1 MEKRQVFDMP
11 QPRLEVTEHQAHIY
25 TCAGCR
31 GVTKAAFPPAVS
43 AHVQYGPRIK
53 AAAVYLNVQHLVHSS
68 SLYPDNAG
76 PAVPPRAPFL
86 LTVGGLG
93 VTIFSLFCAVA

>member
-1 MEKRQVFDMP
+1 MATGMEKRQVFDMP

-53 AAAVYLNVQHLVHSS
+53 AAAVYLNVQHLVPEDRVGAIIDAARARGD
-68 SLYPDNAG
+68 SLADVIATVCDRVL
-76 PAVPPRAPFL
+76 PA
-86 LTVGGLG
+86 
-93 VTIFSLFCAVA
+93 